1 MTDTFYEQAAI
12 ARNRYVSFYHRAIDK
27 LKNAPSFAVE
37 LLVQPNGRSTPPP
50 FCFSRMDVVH
60 GSAGE
65 PQIKRIADS
74 VEREFQESFTLSDGL
89 EIQQK
94 SFSWEALRLTFSAE
108 VFEIQTVG
116 NWLRKW
122 LDPDEI
128 FEQDPWGLSGVVHD
142 LAWSYN
148 DPGVWCLNL
157 DLGSAPIS
165 ALEELFRLL
174 SASGIKRIAVSRHDF
189 EDA

>member
-12 ARNRYVSFYHRAIDK
+12 ARGRYVSFYRKAISEI
-27 LKNAPSFAVE
+27 KNTPNFAVE

-50 FCFSRMDVVH
+50 FCFSRMDIVH
-60 GSAGE
+60 GSACE

-74 VEREFQESFTLSDGL
+74 VEIEFEKSFCISGGL

-94 SFSWEALRLTFSAE
+94 NFSWEALRLSFSAE
-108 VFEIQTVG
+108 AFEIQTVG
-116 NWLRKW
+116 EWLRKW

-128 FEQDPWGLSGVVHD
+128 CEQDRWGLSSVVHD

-148 DPGVWCLNL
+148 EPDRWCIDL

-174 SASGIKRIAVSRHDF
+174 SASGIKQIAVSRHDF